1 MAMAVAAAFEP
12 QLSQGLRDS
21 LFDAYQRLR
30 PRPNSATPVRIVD
43 IDEDSLARIGQW
55 PWPRSELADL
65 VRALNAGGAAAV
77 VLDVLLAEPDR
88 GSSARG
94 LLSPA
99 AGREGLPESASS
111 RLDPDAMLAAAISA
125 GRIVTGFALV
135 EVGSGNGPGH
145 KATFTWAG
153 GDAPA
158 VLPAA
163 RGAVGALPML
173 ERQAAGNGALS
184 ISLSTGGV
192 VRHLPLLL
200 RVGDQIYP
208 SLAAEALR
216 VAQGGDSYA
225 VRLSPASRAIAAVR
239 IGAYEIPTDAAGRLW
254 LYASAPVRDRSVP
267 AWQILA
273 GLGAKQALDGAIVLI
288 GSTARGLQDVHQ
300 TALGQDVPGVEVHAQ
315 ALEQIIQENYLS
327 RPAWAKGAE
336 IALLLCLGG
345 LVIVLGNLLGPTAT
359 AVLAGLGVLSAFA
372 VSWAAF
378 AAEGLLLNPLLAAAS
393 VVVVYFVLSLLRH
406 LQTEHKQRW
415 IRQAFAS
422 YVSPKLVGQLVE
434 DPAQLRLGG
443 ERRELSCLFTDLE
456 GFTSLV
462 ESTPPAL
469 VVPALNAY
477 LDGMIRIAFAY
488 DGTVDKIMGDAVYV
502 LFGAPIA
509 DPRHAERAVAC
520 ARALD
525 DFAREFAADRQR
537 EGLAFG
543 GTRIGVNAGMAIVGN
558 FGGALRFDYTAHG
571 DTINTAARLES
582 ANKILGTRIAVSEA
596 VVSRCPGF
604 VGRPAATL
612 LLKGKT
618 EPIRAYEPLPPDA
631 AGSPELIRW
640 QEAYR
645 LLEDGD
651 PAAEAALAAIVAA
664 CPEDRLARL
673 HLDRLRRGETGVLLM
688 LREK

>member
-1 MAMAVAAAFEP
+1 MAMALAAAFEP
-12 QLSQGLRDS
+12 RLSQSLRDS

-30 PRPNSATPVRIVD
+30 PRPNPASPVRIVD
-43 IDEDSLARIGQW
+43 IDEESLARIGQW
-55 PWPRSELADL
+55 PWPRSQLADL
-65 VRALNAGGAAAV
+65 VRALNAEGAAAV
-77 VLDVLLAEPDR
+77 ALDVLLAEPDR
-88 GSSARG
+88 ASPARM

-99 AGREGLPESASS
+99 PGREGLPESASS
-111 RLDPDAMLAAAISA
+111 LPDPDGMLAAAISA
-125 GRIVTGFALV
+125 GRVVTGFALV
-135 EVGSGNGPGH
+135 EVGSGNPPAS
-145 KATFTWAG
+145 KATFTWVGA
-153 GDAPA
+153 DAPA

-163 RGAVGALPML
+163 RGAVGALPLL

-184 ISLSTGGV
+184 ISLSSGGV
-192 VRHLPLLL
+192 VRQLPLLL

-208 SLAAEALR
+208 SLAAETLR
-216 VAQGGDSYA
+216 VAQGGDGYA
-225 VRLSPASRAIAAVR
+225 VRLSAASRAIEAVR
-239 IGAYEIPTDAAGRLW
+239 IGAFEIPTDAAGRLW
-254 LYASAPVRDRSVP
+254 LYASEPAQNRYVP
-267 AWQILA
+267 AWQILS
-273 GLGAKQALDGAIVLI
+273 GLGAKKALDGAIVLI

-300 TALGQDVPGVEVHAQ
+300 TALGQDVSGVELHAQ
-315 ALEQIIQENYLS
+315 VLEQIIQENYLS

-345 LVIVLGNLLGPTAT
+345 LVIVLGNRLGPTAT

-372 VSWAAF
+372 ISWAAF
-378 AAEGLLLNPLLAAAS
+378 AAEGLLLNPLLAGAS

-406 LQTEHKQRW
+406 LQTERKQLW

-434 DPAQLRLGG
+434 NPDQLRLGG
-443 ERRELSCLFTDLE
+443 ERCELSCLFTDLE

-462 ESTPPAL
+462 ESNPPSV

-477 LDGMIRIAFAY
+477 LDGMIRIAFDY
-488 DGTVDKIMGDAVYV
+488 DGTLDKIIGDAVHV
-502 LFGAPIA
+502 IFGAPIA
-509 DPRHAERAVAC
+509 DPQHAERAVAC

-525 DFAREFAADRQR
+525 DFARQFAADRQS
-537 EGLAFG
+537 EGLSFG

-596 VVSRCPGF
+596 VVSRCSGF

-612 LLKGKT
+612 LLKGKM
-618 EPIRAYEPLPPDA
+618 EAIRVYEPLPPDA

-640 QEAYR
+640 QEAYK

-651 PAAEAALAAIVAA
+651 PAAEAALIAIVAA
-664 CPEDRLARL
+664 CPNDRLARL
-673 HLDRLRRGETGVLLM
+673 HLDRLRRGETGVLLT